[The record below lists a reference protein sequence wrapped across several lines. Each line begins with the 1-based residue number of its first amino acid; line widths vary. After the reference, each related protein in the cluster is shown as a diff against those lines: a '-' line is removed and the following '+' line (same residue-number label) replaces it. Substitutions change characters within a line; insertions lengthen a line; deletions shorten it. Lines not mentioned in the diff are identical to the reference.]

1 MNFERD
7 ILLLLVVILVVV
19 GPMLLGLGAGI
30 HLP

>member
-30 HLP
+30 PLP